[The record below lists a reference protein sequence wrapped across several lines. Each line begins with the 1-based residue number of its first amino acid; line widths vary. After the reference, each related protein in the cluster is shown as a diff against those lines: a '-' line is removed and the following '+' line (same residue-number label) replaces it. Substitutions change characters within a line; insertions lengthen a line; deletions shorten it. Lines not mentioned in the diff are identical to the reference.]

1 MSSQLVTM
9 PLLIGY
15 AVSSMS
21 RAAVHSSPIMISCV
35 RKRYRSQHT
44 AAACTRHAAIP
55 ARTFSCTFWIFSSE
69 RRMGRP
75 TIEGKMC
82 AGKLSPAK
90 PHFTNCEN
98 SSPWSRGGYRGLWAV
113 GAYPCAVVA
122 YNWRLVH
129 GSRRHRRV
137 AAARAR
143 TRRSARGEDFAA
155 KGGGL
160 KADSNSS
167 HDELR
172 YYGTPRTLER
182 AASAL

>member
-98 SSPWSRGGYRGLWAV
+98 SSPWSRGGYSVQGLSARPRGRARSCLSALWLSALSLCV
-113 GAYPCAVVA
+113 SGSAL
-122 YNWRLVH
+122 WRLGGVTET
-129 GSRRHRRV
+129 V
-137 AAARAR
+137 YLDARP
-143 TRRSARGEDFAA
+143 RGAIR
-155 KGGGL
+155 
-160 KADSNSS
+160 
-167 HDELR
+167 LR
-172 YYGTPRTLER
+172 LN
-182 AASAL
+182 

>member
-35 RKRYRSQHT
+35 RKRCRSQHT
-44 AAACTRHAAIP
+44 AAACTRHPAIP

-129 GSRRHRRV
+129 GSRRHRRS
-137 AAARAR
+137 
-143 TRRSARGEDFAA
+143 RRREQGPGEV
-155 KGGGL
+155 
-160 KADSNSS
+160 
-167 HDELR
+167 
-172 YYGTPRTLER
+172 R
-182 AASAL
+182 AASERLGRQGRGVKTADFSRN

>member
-137 AAARAR
+137 AAARGKQ
-143 TRRSARGEDFAA
+143 SEVRGDACAA
-155 KGGGL
+155 KTSWGVTHGPV
-160 KADSNSS
+160 APD
-167 HDELR
+167 
-172 YYGTPRTLER
+172 YGHIP
-182 AASAL
+182 